1 MLGLFGGEL
10 ARRTIFRPA
19 SSVNIYNGKEL
30 AAGPRACH
38 VHINLSPSLAPDFL
52 GGQGPEQKYEEPL
65 ETMGKIVL
73 SCGCR

>member
-10 ARRTIFRPA
+10 ARWTISRPA

-30 AAGPRACH
+30 AAGPRAHH

-52 GGQGPEQKYEEPL
+52 GGRGLEQKYEESP

-73 SCGCR
+73 SYGC